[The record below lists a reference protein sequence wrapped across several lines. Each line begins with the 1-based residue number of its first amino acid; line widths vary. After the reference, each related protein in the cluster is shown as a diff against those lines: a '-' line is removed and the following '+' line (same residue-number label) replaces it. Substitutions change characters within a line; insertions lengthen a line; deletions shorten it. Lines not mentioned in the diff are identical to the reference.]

1 MYLRFLEEGSD
12 QARKAAHIAVAAV
25 LFVIFALPIVAVG
38 AAVVG

>member
-12 QARKAAHIAVAAV
+12 QARKAAQVAVATV
-25 LFVIFALPIVAVG
+25 LFLIFSLPIVAVG

>member
-1 MYLRFLEEGSD
+1 MYLRILEEGSD
-12 QARKAAHIAVAAV
+12 SARKAAQVAVAAV